1 VKLFSGK
8 IAGLFKEEPQM
19 SKSKEPWILGIS
31 ASHNGAVCL
40 LKGDEIVVAIQEER
54 LNRKK
59 RQRIYGAQH
68 TLSLDY
74 CFEYAGIHPRDL
86 SMIVISVQGRLKSSN
101 QDLSLNPLLKVKE
114 YGIPTLAIS
123 HHFAHAVSAFGTSGF
138 GDSAVLVIDGVGSPQ
153 EDMSEEEQRVIK
165 NPAEDAWEIISLYSA
180 SGVTITPL
188 EKHVSGGRNWL
199 TTDRT
204 CMPKFRSLGG
214 IFSASAVQIFGGDL
228 EAGKVMGLAPY
239 GRPVYPT
246 SDFFEIV
253 EGRFMFN
260 DKIPSLF
267 QHADRWPQRQTE
279 YENLACSA
287 QNALEV
293 ALLYLV
299 DHLYEMCPSENFSYA
314 GGVALNSVA
323 NERIIRESKFKN
335 VYIKAAAEDS
345 GPAIGAAYYGL
356 WQLTGQNTRRRLLH
370 DAVGR
375 QYPPSAVAQ
384 AIAETPAVEIT
395 PSTDVISDTVD
406 LLTQGKIIGWFQ
418 GRSELGPRALGQ
430 RSILCDTRRPDGK
443 EVLNLRVKHRE
454 AFRPFAP
461 VIPLEEAHNWFEVD
475 GVSPES
481 GFMLRVCPFKED
493 KKAQVP
499 AVVHVDGTGRIQ
511 TVTREANGRFYD
523 LVKKFQEKTGVP
535 IVLNTSFN
543 VMGMPIIETPQD
555 AMLCLLSTGI
565 DYCVLE
571 DTIVKK
577 RDLILLG
584 LDSAPEHQ
592 PAPTHARKNNQHKPA
607 GMQSRRT
614 LKDYVGDYDNAI
626 GVLKIGLEGAN
637 LTGTYNAQTESLV
650 QTADGVF
657 EATGENYAGFKFNF
671 IPDKN
676 GNIERVVVDMGA
688 QGEAVFTRELKK
700 QSVSKKFMRKCSGVY
715 KTADKQVK
723 VALRDGGKFIITVTG
738 QPDYALVPGKDD
750 SFDLKNTPG
759 YSVEFISDA
768 QENITEAIITQPNG
782 SFVLK
787 KVK

>member
-1 VKLFSGK
+1 
-8 IAGLFKEEPQM
+8 M
-19 SKSKEPWILGIS
+19 SKDKDPWVLGIS

-54 LNRKK
+54 LSRKK
-59 RQRIYGAQH
+59 RQRIFGAQH
-68 TLSLDY
+68 SLSLDY
-74 CFEYAGIHPRDL
+74 CFDYAGIQPRDL
-86 SMIVISVQGRLKSSN
+86 SMIVISVQGRLKSAN
-101 QDLSLNPLLKVKE
+101 QDLTLNPLLKVKE

-138 GDSAVLVIDGVGSPQ
+138 GESAVLVIDGIGSPE

-165 NPAEDAWEIISLYSA
+165 NPVEDAWEIISLYSA
-180 SGVTITPL
+180 SGTTITAL
-188 EKHVSGGRNWL
+188 EKHVSEGRQWL

-239 GRPVYPT
+239 GRPAYPT

-253 EGRFMFN
+253 EGRFVFH

-267 QHADRWPQRQTE
+267 QHADRWPQRQAE
-279 YENLACSA
+279 YEGLAYSA
-287 QNALEV
+287 QNALED

-299 DHLYEMCPSENFSYA
+299 DHLYELSPSNNLCYA

-323 NERIIRESKFKN
+323 NERIIRESKFKH
-335 VYIKAAAEDS
+335 VYIKPAAEDS

-356 WQLTGQNTRRRLLH
+356 WQLTKKNTRRRLLH

-375 QYPPSAVAQ
+375 QYPPSAISQ
-384 AIAETPAVEIT
+384 AIAETPGAEIT
-395 PSTDVISDTVD
+395 HSTDVISDTVD
-406 LLTQGKIIGWFQ
+406 LLIQGKIVGWFQ

-430 RSILCDTRRPDGK
+430 RSILCDPRRPDGK

-461 VIPLEEAHNWFEVD
+461 VIPLEEARNWFEMD
-475 GVSPES
+475 GISPDS

-511 TVTREANGRFYD
+511 TVTKEANGRFYD
-523 LVKKFQEKTGVP
+523 LIKKFQEKTGVP
-535 IVLNTSFN
+535 IILNTSFN
-543 VMGMPIIETPQD
+543 IMGMPIIETPQD
-555 AMLCLLSTGI
+555 ALLCLLSTGI

-577 RDLILLG
+577 RERILLG
-584 LDSAPEHQ
+584 LDMPSSNQTAPPKAQ
-592 PAPTHARKNNQHKPA
+592 KNSRYKPP
-607 GMQSRRT
+607 GMQSERA
-614 LKDYVGDYDNAI
+614 LKDYVGDYDNPT
-626 GVLKIGLEGAN
+626 GVLRIGREGDQ
-637 LTGTYNAQTESLV
+637 LTGTYNAQTTPLV
-650 QTADGVF
+650 RLAEDVF
-657 EATGENYAGFKFNF
+657 EATSEAYKGFKITF

-676 GNIERVVVDMGA
+676 GFAERAVVDMGE
-688 QGEAVFTRELKK
+688 QGEAVFTREYKR
-700 QSVSKKFMRKCSGVY
+700 QSVSKKFMSKCAGEY
-715 KTADKQVK
+715 EITDKKVK
-723 VALRDGGKFIITVTG
+723 VALQDDGKFTITVAG
-738 QPDYALVPGKDD
+738 QPNYVLIPGKDET
-750 SFDLKNTPG
+750 FDLKNTPG
-759 YSVEFISDA
+759 YRVEFREGA
-768 QENITEAIITQPNG
+768 QGAITEAIITQPNG
-782 SFVLK
+782 VFVLK